1 MNDKF
6 KITKETK
13 LFILNLNDFIIN
25 VPRKD
30 YIIRNKLYDTSL
42 DLLYKIYLA
51 NNTKDN
57 KLKLTIQTEIVSQ
70 ISLIDYYIEHSY
82 INKYIN
88 EKQCLKKI
96 NHLNKI
102 RNMIY
107 GWINASKTN

>member
-1 MNDKF
+1 MNEKF
-6 KITKETK
+6 KIVKETK
-13 LFILNLNDFIIN
+13 LFISDLNNFIIN

-57 KLKLTIQTEIVSQ
+57 NIKLSIQTEIISQ

-82 INKYIN
+82 TNKYIT

-107 GWINASKTN
+107 GWINASKSS